1 MKWKNGT
8 MLNRKGQETTGRVH
22 RLYADL
28 EHKAVLWHAFFRYQ
42 SLGMFRSRA
51 VARHEV
57 EEAFKR
63 RTAPV

>member
-1 MKWKNGT
+1 MKWKGGT
-8 MLNRKGQETTGRVH
+8 MLNNRGKETTGRVH

-28 EHKAVLWHAFFRYQ
+28 EQKAVLYHAFFRYQ
-42 SLGMFRSRA
+42 SLGMFRTRA
-51 VARHEV
+51 VAKHEV